1 MDSQTVRLQ
10 KLLAAHGVASRREAE
25 AMIRAGRVRING
37 TVVREQGVRVDEA
50 QDVIEVDGRALERR
64 EAPVYYA
71 LYKPRGVVT
80 TCKDPQGR
88 QTVIGLL
95 PGVNERVYPV
105 GRLDQDTEGLLLLTN
120 DGQLAFRLTHP
131 RFGVE
136 KTYRARLRDDVSDG
150 ALKALAEGIK
160 LEDGVTAPAE
170 VRLLRREG
178 GATWIEI
185 KIHEGRKRQIRR
197 MGDAIGHPVIDL
209 ERISFGPI
217 TLGKL
222 KPGEVRP
229 LTPAEL
235 RALKSAAGMKEAT
248 APGRDERRQTAR
260 PAKTATMAKAASAH
274 RDQKGAV
281 KRTETGLDK
290 RSVKGPA
297 KGAAKGPIKGTA
309 TAPAKGPI
317 KGTATAPAKG
327 PINGPAKGPAK
338 DNVKGTAKGPKGF
351 REANNGGDGRG
362 KSASGKRFDS
372 GVHGKFQGKNDSGPR
387 SRPAGPRSRV

>member
-37 TVVREQGVRVDEA
+37 TVVREQGVRVDGA
-50 QDVIEVDGRALERR
+50 RDVIEVDGRILKRR
-64 EAPVYYA
+64 EAPLYYA

-95 PGVNERVYPV
+95 SGVNERVYPV
-105 GRLDQDTEGLLLLTN
+105 GRLDRDTEGLLLLTN

-136 KTYRARLRDDVSDG
+136 KTYRARLRGDVSAG
-150 ALKALAEGIK
+150 ALKALAEGVQ
-160 LEDGVTAPAE
+160 LEDGVTAPAQ

-178 GATWIEI
+178 DATWIEI

-209 ERISFGPI
+209 ERIAFGPI

-229 LTPAEL
+229 LTSAEL

-248 APGRDERRQTAR
+248 AHGRDERRQTAR
-260 PAKTATMAKAASAH
+260 PSRTAATAKVASAH
-274 RDQKGAV
+274 KDAGKGV
-281 KRTETGLDK
+281 FKGL
-290 RSVKGPA
+290 KGL
-297 KGAAKGPIKGTA
+297 
-309 TAPAKGPI
+309 
-317 KGTATAPAKG
+317 
-327 PINGPAKGPAK
+327 
-338 DNVKGTAKGPKGF
+338 
-351 REANNGGDGRG
+351 REASNGGDGRG

-372 GVHGKFQGKNDSGPR
+372 GVHGKCQGKNDGGPW